1 MHTLI
6 SCGLLLL
13 ILASAML
20 TENPLLAKWEGPY
33 GGVPPFDRVQIAL
46 FKPALEAAMAEQLAE
61 TDRIANN
68 PAAPDFENT
77 IAALERT
84 GRTLDRVGILYG
96 IWAGTMSNADFQV
109 VEREM
114 APKLAAFNDKINQN
128 EPLFKRIDAVY
139 NSPAKARLTPE
150 QQRLTWLY
158 YTNFVR
164 AGARLNPEAKKRLS
178 EINQQLAGLFTKFSQ
193 NVLAEEN
200 DQFIVLKTEDELA
213 GLPQSI
219 RDAAAAAAEQKNQ
232 PGTWVIMNTRSS
244 IDPFLT
250 YSARRDLREKA
261 WRMFVNRGD
270 DGGEHDNNAIITDRK
285 STRLNSSHEWISRMP
300 SSA

>member
-114 APKLAAFNDKINQN
+114 APHCQQSC
-128 EPLFKRIDAVY
+128 R
-139 NSPAKARLTPE
+139 ARL
-150 QQRLTWLY
+150 
-158 YTNFVR
+158 
-164 AGARLNPEAKKRLS
+164 
-178 EINQQLAGLFTKFSQ
+178 
-193 NVLAEEN
+193 
-200 DQFIVLKTEDELA
+200 
-213 GLPQSI
+213 
-219 RDAAAAAAEQKNQ
+219 
-232 PGTWVIMNTRSS
+232 
-244 IDPFLT
+244 
-250 YSARRDLREKA
+250 
-261 WRMFVNRGD
+261 
-270 DGGEHDNNAIITDRK
+270 RK
-285 STRLNSSHEWISRMP
+285 H
-300 SSA
+300 